1 MSLCHVTYYLK
12 IVVLRTFYFFSLK
25 EPPPKRSCQSVTETS
40 KVEATM
46 SRQEKSPLIQQQ
58 VELSTSINLQILTFQ
73 RSNQTR
79 AFQSKWLSEFPWLH
93 YNELNDSA
101 LCFILLCF
109 IISLCFIMFYFSGNY
124 H

>member
-40 KVEATM
+40 EVEATM

-58 VELSTSINLQILTFQ
+58 VELSTSSQALVIQTTEPFQ
-73 RSNQTR
+73 PADFNFPKKQSDSRISIQM
-79 AFQSKWLSEFPWLH
+79 AFG
-93 YNELNDSA
+93 
-101 LCFILLCF
+101 
-109 IISLCFIMFYFSGNY
+109 ISLASL
-124 H
+124 